1 MLGRSTLVALAAA
14 TSYAVAG
21 CTTQLAS
28 LALGDLGSCL
38 QLTSLLPILNNGNG
52 SVVGTVNSYLSSLC
66 SSDTPTCSNSTLTSA
81 ESSLQSGCSSDISG
95 GGTSAVEVQGLITLL
110 KNYDHVYAAG
120 CSKNTTTNDYC
131 LTDALYTIQ
140 NTTGSS
146 ITVDYVTSLVS
157 GGGSGLS
164 SLESVF
170 QSGGLCTGCVSGIY
184 YEIKQA
190 NSSIAGTS
198 LDQTLT
204 QTCGSDFG
212 ASAPNA
218 TSSSAATV
226 PSGSTSGGSSAGFVV
241 ASPFAG
247 LGTAAA
253 VGASMVGAAVFGAI
267 AVF

>member
-1 MLGRSTLVALAAA
+1 MLGRTTLVALAAS

-21 CTTQLAS
+21 CTTQIAS

-52 SVVGTVNSYLSSLC
+52 SVVGSVNSYLTSLC
-66 SSDTPTCSNSTLTSA
+66 SSDTPQCSNSTLSSA
-81 ESSLQSGCSSDISG
+81 QSSISSGCSSDISE
-95 GGTSAVEVQGLITLL
+95 GGTSGVEVQGLLTLL
-110 KNYDHVYAAG
+110 QNYDHVYAAG
-120 CSKNTTTNDYC
+120 CSKNSTTNDFC
-131 LTDALYTIQ
+131 LTDTLYTIQ
-140 NTTGSS
+140 NTTGTSL
-146 ITVDYVTSLVS
+146 TVDYITSLVS
-157 GGGSGLS
+157 GGSSGLS

-184 YEIKQA
+184 YEVKQA

-212 ASAPNA
+212 ASAPNT
-218 TSSSAATV
+218 TSSSAASASSGTTS
-226 PSGSTSGGSSAGFVV
+226 SGSSGAFVV

-253 VGASMVGAAVFGAI
+253 LGASMVGAAVFGAV